1 MISVPTYL
9 SHSSQEIDVVVYEGE
24 RAHVDANNKLGS
36 FVISGVQRARA
47 GEPKVDVT
55 FSLDANGILTVSA
68 KDQITNAEA
77 RAEIKA
83 EKGRL
88 SSDDIDKMIADAE
101 KYREQDDELNEKI
114 EYKTAFEEALFTVQS
129 KVQETNKDKEVK
141 ELADLMDW
149 LELDSEGASLDEM
162 QKRGRIIEDTWGII
176 VK

>member
-1 MISVPTYL
+1 MNACPYL
-9 SHSSQEIDVVVYEGE
+9 SYSLQEIDVVVYEGE

-55 FSLDANGILTVSA
+55 FSLDANGILNVSA
-68 KDQITNAEA
+68 KDQVTNAEA

-129 KVQETNKDKEVK
+129 KVQETNKEKEVK